1 MKVKGQEEDRD
12 ASINVLTRMWCVS
25 PQITVMLLW
34 RPPCPGLPSPVPQSC
49 LVAMALALQVL
60 IAGMVSLQLFAC

>member
-1 MKVKGQEEDRD
+1 
-12 ASINVLTRMWCVS
+12 MWCFS

-60 IAGMVSLQLFAC
+60 IAGMVSLKLFACSSTFLVLEQVIEG